1 MEIRHGVLG
10 GDGVRWESMRQAIQD
25 DGKRLNLQCFG
36 ADGKVMIL
44 GLSYAEARTLLKQL
58 EFHLTEGD
66 SPLALLTDL
75 ARAWDEATDDNKAE
89 QIEAALGPAHRP
101 PAAPLADPFARQH
114 PAHGEAALLPPAPLP
129 PGGAP
134 AHGAP
139 RAPRALPPIT
149 PSQSRPKPER

>member
-1 MEIRHGVLG
+1 MAQAKLHLG
-10 GDGVRWESMRQAIQD
+10 GIPYGPD
-25 DGKRLNLQCFG
+25 
-36 ADGKVMIL
+36 
-44 GLSYAEARTLLKQL
+44 LKK
-58 EFHLTEGD
+58 
-66 SPLALLTDL
+66 LTDTFGVP
-75 ARAWDEATDDNKAE
+75 EVGQMIGYE

-114 PAHGEAALLPPAPLP
+114 PAHGEAPLLPPAPVP

-139 RAPRALPPIT
+139 RAPRALPPVT